1 MHVMKVVELLKI
13 GCELLKLMSKNDVKR
28 DDYRFVKMYHEYL
41 NMRKAG
47 LKYRAV
53 IQILSEDYKTSK
65 ASVERA
71 IRRLGKEC

>member
-1 MHVMKVVELLKI
+1 MKVVELLKI
-13 GCELLKLMSKNDVKR
+13 GGELLKVMSENDVKR

-47 LKYRAV
+47 IKYRAV
-53 IQILSEDYKTSK
+53 IQMLSEEYNTSK

-71 IRRLGKEC
+71 IRRLGRDC

>member
-1 MHVMKVVELLKI
+1 MKVVELLKI
-13 GCELLKLMSKNDVKR
+13 GGELLKVMSENDVKR

-47 LKYRAV
+47 IKYRAV
-53 IQILSEDYKTSK
+53 IQMLSEEYNTSK

-71 IRRLGKEC
+71 IRRLGKNC